1 MGEESHLATKRG
13 ELPVHL
19 SAASEAARGA
29 TVAMT
34 EAPRL
39 MQPGREVLT
48 VLLPA
53 LGWLA
58 TERVMSA
65 D

>member
-1 MGEESHLATKRG
+1 MHL
-13 ELPVHL
+13 P
-19 SAASEAARGA
+19 AASEAARGA

-65 D
+65 G